1 MPTAAFHWARIP
13 SEKTSPFSSA
23 GGTLFKSPVESCL
36 VAVVPVPRSRTSAI
50 NAYLVR
56 WIRNKYRRLDR
67 TRAAHAKLAEL
78 AASQPRLF
86 RHWAWVTS
94 AWR

>member
-1 MPTAAFHWARIP
+1 VVRRWRRHRRSFSTVEELARAINP
-13 SEKTSPFSSA
+13 IVAGWMAYYGRCYRSHLSA
-23 GGTLFKSPVESCL
+23 LL
-36 VAVVPVPRSRTSAI
+36 ARI

-56 WIRNKYRRLDR
+56 RIRNNYRRLDR
-67 TRAAHAKLAEL
+67 TQAAHAKLAEL

-86 RHWAWVTS
+86 RRWARVTS

>member
-1 MPTAAFHWARIP
+1 MHEVVRAVLPLQLPALLAR
-13 SEKTSPFSSA
+13 
-23 GGTLFKSPVESCL
+23 
-36 VAVVPVPRSRTSAI
+36 I

-67 TRAAHAKLAEL
+67 AWIAHRKLAEL
-78 AASQPRLF
+78 AAGQPRLF

-94 AWR
+94 A